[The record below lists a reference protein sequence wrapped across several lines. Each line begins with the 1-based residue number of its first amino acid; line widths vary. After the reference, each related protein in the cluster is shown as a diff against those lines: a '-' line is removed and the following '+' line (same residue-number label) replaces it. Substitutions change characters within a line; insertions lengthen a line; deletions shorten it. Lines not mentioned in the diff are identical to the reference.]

1 MIRFIARV
9 LIVSLVCA
17 VVASATVVAITAADV
32 LTQFKLGQPAAQ
44 TYVFDAVWNQRLGY
58 FGGTRIFKAL
68 PPEAR
73 AAAVS
78 AAAQFAQAYAETE
91 DFRARYARQREAS
104 RPTPPPP
111 AKTYKEQQTEQRAQF
126 DKSLAEMKA
135 NAAKAA
141 PDMRKM
147 LEEMAV
153 SLEAQQVKME
163 KDKALQAQMEKG
175 HVMMA
180 EMQQQNHV
188 RAVKEFEKKYP
199 ENPQQLIATRLREFL
214 AVSAT
219 VPAEAALI
227 ERDAKLRFVDRKFE
241 GQGDFWKQ
249 LYRSGKPAVDAARQA
264 ATTWLASIEEGR
276 AGS

>member
-1 MIRFIARV
+1 MFRFIARV
-9 LIVSLVCA
+9 LIVPLVYA
-17 VVASATVVAITAADV
+17 VVASATVVAIAAADV
-32 LTQFKLGQPAAQ
+32 LAQFKLGRPAAH
-44 TYVFDAVWNQRLGY
+44 TYVFDAVWNQGLGY

-73 AAAVS
+73 AAAVT
-78 AAAQFAQAYAETE
+78 AAAQFAQAYVETD
-91 DFRARYARQREAS
+91 DFRARYARQREVS

-111 AKTYKEQQTEQRAQF
+111 AKTYKEQQAEQRAQF

-153 SLEAQQVKME
+153 SLEAQQLKME

-188 RAVKEFEKKYP
+188 RAAKEFEKKYP
-199 ENPQQLIATRLREFL
+199 ENPQQLIATRLRDFL

-219 VPAEAALI
+219 VPAEAALV
-227 ERDAKLRFVDRKFE
+227 ERDGKLRFVDRKFE

-264 ATTWLASIEEGR
+264 ATTWLAAIE
-276 AGS
+276 SKSTM